1 MTFISWADWTK
12 PRAWRNL
19 AEQHTDNAG
28 AEYVVIGH
36 ARDDGDDPF
45 ELLRLSRYSEKF
57 DIDKMALRTSI
68 RAFDETPVEMSRRT
82 RDLGIARF
90 ITNNGKP
97 IFVLEPGADV
107 LEWMAAREEVSERE
121 LLNIARRGELG
132 RLVRRKDR
140 RALKASQQESEA
152 TIRAYQEHIHE
163 LESNLSQTRVELNR
177 AEDAHARMAEKIV
190 RKNELEGKV
199 QSHSGD
205 LASALGTA
213 KERGFKAVTNK
224 PLPGS
229 FGG

>member
-19 AEQHTDNAG
+19 AEQHTDKTG
-28 AEYVVIGH
+28 EEYVVIGH
-36 ARDDGDDPF
+36 AREEGDDSF

-57 DIDKMALRTSI
+57 DVDKMALRTSI

-82 RDLGIARF
+82 RDLGIVRF
-90 ITNNGKP
+90 ITNKGKP

-107 LEWMAAREEVSERE
+107 LEWMAFREGVAESE

-140 RALKASQQESEA
+140 RALKASRQEAEA
-152 TIRAYQEHIHE
+152 TILAYQEHILR
-163 LESNLSQTRVELNR
+163 LESNLSQTKVELNR
-177 AEDAHARMAEKIV
+177 AKDAHARMVGKIV
-190 RKNELEGKV
+190 RENEREGKV
-199 QSHSGD
+199 QSNSGD

-213 KERGFKAVTNK
+213 QERGFKPVTNK
-224 PLPGS
+224 PLPGN